1 MVHGK
6 TAKELHL
13 LVIRAGLRPG
23 GGDAGGI
30 GSGGMRDRA
39 GGRFADAELGVTAG
53 DRAGGELCRDPLDR
67 GEDLSLGGRAM
78 GIRKRAEHK

>member
-13 LVIRAGLRPG
+13 LAIRAGLRPS

-39 GGRFADAELGVTAG
+39 GNGAADAELDVT
-53 DRAGGELCRDPLDR
+53 DRD
-67 GEDLSLGGRAM
+67 
-78 GIRKRAEHK
+78 